1 MAGDIVIV
9 FDCGATNVRVIAT
22 DSAGNIV
29 ASESFINNTR
39 PDPFDPSFRIWDIR
53 EIWEKMYRASSRVMQ
68 HIDKKR
74 IAGAT
79 VTTFGVDGTFF
90 SKEGEMLYP
99 VISWQCERTK
109 DIMAG
114 IDKYIPLPDL
124 YRENGVLPFSFN
136 TINKLIWFAE
146 KRPDIPE
153 KSYRFLFMP
162 SIFSF
167 FLTGEM
173 VNDTTMAG
181 TSMLTSLRRRE
192 FSADIFARIG
202 IDISLMGIPA
212 EPGTITGRVTNEAAA
227 LTSLPA
233 GTPVV
238 ATGHD
243 TQFAIFGSGAE
254 KNQPVLSSGTWE
266 ILMVR
271 SEECKT
277 GEEQLRLGITTEL
290 DPEPGL
296 YNIGNQWIASGIIE
310 WARKNLYGDISGDV
324 YERMISGAESVPP
337 GSRGVSVVP
346 GFYEATAGKP
356 GGMIRGLSLESTR
369 DDIFRAI
376 LEALSGKLVEGKR
389 ALEDAGGF
397 IAKSII
403 CVGGG
408 SKNRLWNKLRANYA
422 GVPVKI
428 INQKETTVL
437 GASLFVQAAC
447 GNFSS
452 PEEARSAI
460 DYQTEIIE
468 PDKS

>member
-1 MAGDIVIV
+1 
-9 FDCGATNVRVIAT
+9 
-22 DSAGNIV
+22 
-29 ASESFINNTR
+29 
-39 PDPFDPSFRIWDIR
+39 
-53 EIWEKMYRASSRVMQ
+53 MYRASSRVMQ

-408 SKNRLWNKLRANYA
+408 SKNRLWNKLRANYT